1 MKLGEKTLEVCVLTS
16 LILPKL
22 GQNSTLI
29 KNDLNLD
36 FPQYEYN
43 GDTSCMLV
51 SRKVESGPLFPLL
64 VYAMESFKC

>member
-36 FPQYEYN
+36 FPQ
-43 GDTSCMLV
+43 
-51 SRKVESGPLFPLL
+51 
-64 VYAMESFKC
+64 